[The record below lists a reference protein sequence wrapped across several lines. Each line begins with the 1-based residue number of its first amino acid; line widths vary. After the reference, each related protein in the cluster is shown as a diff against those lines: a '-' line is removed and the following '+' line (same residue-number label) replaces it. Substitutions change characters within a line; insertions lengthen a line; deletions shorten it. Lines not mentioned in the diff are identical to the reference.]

1 MDFRGGAGAD
11 SFLGGSGNDT
21 AYGFAGD
28 DILQGEGGD
37 DVLVGHDGNDTLNGG
52 AGDDWL
58 VGGAGKDQMNGMEG
72 IDWVSYEDAVSKVT
86 VDLTLGWQDTGGG
99 GTDRMVGIENLYG
112 SIHNDSLLGDA
123 GANTLSGQ
131 LGDDILDGR
140 AGNDVLNGG
149 AGKDSLLGGDG
160 DDILNGGAGDDSLN
174 GGAGIDWA
182 SYEGATS
189 AVSVDLLLTTAQNTG
204 GAGLDRLL
212 YIENLAGSVFGDSLS
227 GNTLANSLRG
237 LAGDDVLY
245 GRGGN
250 DVIEGGAGWDWLVGG
265 LGNDT
270 IDGGGDIDWAS
281 YEDASKGVTVSLA
294 ITGAQNTLGA
304 GTDIL
309 SGIENLYG
317 SAFGDILTG
326 DAGANRLHGAEGND
340 KLYGGEGDD
349 TLAPGIGQDLIDGGA
364 GIDTVS
370 YDGAATGVFVQLW
383 NATTQETGV
392 GAHTFVG
399 IENIYGSAQRDF
411 LWGDASVNWLAGAGG
426 DDYLNSWGSGDTLEG
441 GAGDDVLTGTVGVV
455 TLLGGEGSDTF
466 VMPYNGKAATIDL
479 AKAGA
484 QVVGGDMTF
493 TLDSIEN
500 ITTRMG
506 NDTIWV
512 STAQNDI
519 TTGTG
524 TDKVI
529 WRSLAEIGKGE
540 AGGDHILDW
549 ASGDTLD
556 VSRIDAN
563 TKVAGNQAF
572 VWASAFTGQAGQM
585 VASWDAA
592 TGVSHVAF
600 DVNGDKIADADLYL
614 HGAQAQAYGWL
625 L

>member
-1 MDFRGGAGAD
+1 MNFRGGAGAD
-11 SFLGGSGNDT
+11 SFLGGSENDT

-86 VDLTLGWQDTGGG
+86 VDLTLSWQDTGGG
-99 GTDRMVGIENLYG
+99 GTDRMVGVENLYG
-112 SIHNDSLLGDA
+112 SIYSDSLLGDA

-131 LGDDILDGR
+131 LGDDILNGR
-140 AGNDVLNGG
+140 AGNDVLN
-149 AGKDSLLGGDG
+149 
-160 DDILNGGAGDDSLN
+160 
-174 GGAGIDWA
+174 
-182 SYEGATS
+182 
-189 AVSVDLLLTTAQNTG
+189 
-204 GAGLDRLL
+204 
-212 YIENLAGSVFGDSLS
+212 
-227 GNTLANSLRG
+227 
-237 LAGDDVLY
+237 
-245 GRGGN
+245 
-250 DVIEGGAGWDWLVGG
+250 GGAGWDWLVGG

-270 IDGGGDIDWAS
+270 LDGGGDIDWAS
-281 YEDASKGVTVSLA
+281 YEDAGKGVTVSLA
-294 ITGAQNTLGA
+294 ITGPQNTLGA

-309 SGIENLYG
+309 IGIENLYG
-317 SAFGDILTG
+317 SSFGDILTG
-326 DAGANRLHGAEGND
+326 NAGANRLHGAEGND
-340 KLYGGEGDD
+340 KLYGGDGDD

-370 YDGAATGVFVQLW
+370 YDGAATGIFVQLW
-383 NATTQETGV
+383 NASTQETGV

-399 IENIYGSAQRDF
+399 IENIYGSANRDS
-411 LWGDASVNWLAGAGG
+411 LWGGASVNWLSGAGG
-426 DDYLNSWGSGDTLEG
+426 DDYLNSWGSGDTLDG
-441 GAGDDVLTGTVGVV
+441 GAGDDVLIGTVGVV

-466 VMPYNGKAATIDL
+466 VMPYNGKPATIDL

-493 TLDSIEN
+493 TLVSIEN

-563 TKVAGNQAF
+563 TKLAGNQAF

-585 VASWDAA
+585 VATWDAA

-614 HGAQAQAYGWL
+614 HGAQANAFGWL